1 MPIKSEAR
9 SVTQVATL
17 FSDPAVVGQQKTR
30 LLHQDLLR
38 LL

>member
-9 SVTQVATL
+9 SVTQVAAL
-17 FSDPAVVGQQKTR
+17 FSDPAFVFQQKVR